1 MKLSL
6 NPSSSQFKAKVEQLR
21 TAVRTHINQEE
32 NDILP
37 KLRDNFSHEQQKQ
50 MATDFKQL
58 KQTAR
63 ANGCFNHIALSGVK
77 AKVDS

>member
-1 MKLSL
+1 VLKLL
-6 NPSSSQFKAKVEQLR
+6 
-21 TAVRTHINQEE
+21 VRTHINQEE

-37 KLRDNFSHEQQKQ
+37 KLQDNFSHEQQKQ

-63 ANGCFNHIALSGVK
+63 VDALIT
-77 AKVDS
+77 